1 MNRVSVEKYS
11 EEKIARL
18 RYSRQSATTTTARLA
33 GAMLRYMCDA
43 RERKLL
49 QFDQN
54 RTDTPPSRANLREAN
69 QKTTAAGEDH

>member
-1 MNRVSVEKYS
+1 MNKVRVEKYS

-18 RYSRQSATTTTARLA
+18 RYSSESATTTTARLA
-33 GAMLRYMCDA
+33 GAMLCYMCDA

-54 RTDTPPSRANLREAN
+54 RTNTPPSRANLREAN
-69 QKTTAAGEDH
+69 KNAAAGEGG